1 MFLDFK
7 RTVSMRR
14 FLIAIRMEKKIIILR
29 TKSLLG
35 DDSPN
40 IHALNKFAM
49 YRPQPNDHK
58 NTYTLQSLNII
69 VSHRVSSVH
78 MVWNISNDKT
88 SSFLKVVTLHI

>member
-14 FLIAIRMEKKIIILR
+14 FLIAIRMEKKIVILR

-49 YRPQPNDHK
+49 YRPQPTDHK
-58 NTYTLQSLNII
+58 
-69 VSHRVSSVH
+69 
-78 MVWNISNDKT
+78 KT
-88 SSFLKVVTLHI
+88 KRDNNLHTTVTEHNNC